1 MVSNYLRTVL
11 HAANEAQKIIL
22 WRMRMHFFIA
32 ANVAIVMMHFI
43 TTRFV
48 TMHFITMGLVT
59 IGFVTM

>member
-11 HAANEAQKIIL
+11 HAANKAKKNHIMENAYA
-22 WRMRMHFFIA
+22 FFIA

-43 TTRFV
+43 TMGFV
-48 TMHFITMGLVT
+48 MMDLVT